1 MASFTWIWTLYHTDA
16 TRCLQNAA
24 GILQTMFTCTEQKP
38 SPGWD
43 GDTLEDQQLVLLLY
57 ILIYLPLIFLAY
69 VHDHSEP
76 RSLSLTTIFLSA
88 PGRWWKRLGGRLLC
102 FLITWVFTELSCS
115 HFFNKNQS
123 FSPFKHKWVEKA
135 EKYNLWLGKR
145 TLDSLSLEGFWK
157 CDNTFMKRK
166 QRHGLSWQK
175 KGWSQET
182 MYRCLK

>member
-1 MASFTWIWTLYHTDA
+1 MGFLFNIWKLSPLKAFQWLHLLRYGHCTTDA

-24 GILQTMFTCTEQKP
+24 GILQTLFTCTEQEP

-43 GDTLEDQQLVLLLY
+43 GDTLEDQQLVFLLY

-88 PGRWWKRLGGRLLC
+88 SGRWWKRLGGRLLC

-115 HFFNKNQS
+115 HFFNENQS
-123 FSPFKHKWVEKA
+123 FSLFRHKWV
-135 EKYNLWLGKR
+135 GR
-145 TLDSLSLEGFWK
+145 EGW
-157 CDNTFMKRK
+157 
-166 QRHGLSWQK
+166 
-175 KGWSQET
+175 EI
-182 MYRCLK
+182 